1 MSKKQ
6 LPIYATEHDIQ
17 MIMAD
22 VNLSMPLLFVQMG
35 LFDNADPIVLEDP
48 FELLSHN
55 NYLVCEE
62 KYNVRVRTI
71 PQRNGGM
78 KFGIDPME
86 NINTVVLRL
95 GGIFEHKRLISS
107 DVSTTFTAKPGKE
120 IFNLIAI
127 AIWRSFKRIR
137 SYHVGPEALELF
149 DKGVRL
155 TPTAKSPEEYDLI
168 G

>member
-1 MSKKQ
+1 MTKKQ
-6 LPIYATEHDIQ
+6 LLIYATEHDIQ
-17 MIMAD
+17 VVMAE
-22 VNLSMPLLFVQMG
+22 VNLLKPLLFVQMG
-35 LFDNADPIVLEDP
+35 LFNNAEPIVLEDAYG
-48 FELLSHN
+48 LLSHN

-62 KYNVRVRTI
+62 KYNVRVRTV
-71 PQRNGGM
+71 PQRKGGI

-95 GGIFEHKRLISS
+95 GGSVENKRLISG
-107 DVSTTFTAKPGKE
+107 DVSTTFTEKPAKE

-127 AIWRSFKRIR
+127 AIRRSFKRIQ

-155 TPTAKSPEEYDLI
+155 TPTAKSPENYDLI